1 MVAFVD
7 NIQAKLLFNSYR
19 HKYNEDEKN
28 SGTRWFTS
36 INSHLAIT
44 ATKRDDLESLGYIF
58 FFFFLEGNLPW
69 RNEKSWIE
77 TLRMKKEI
85 PPAKM
90 CESCPIEFI
99 MFLNYSRGLR
109 FDEVPDYDYLRRLFR
124 DLAKKHGIVYD
135 WKFDWLK

>member
-1 MVAFVD
+1 MVACCE
-7 NIQAKLLFNSYR
+7 NIQAELLFNSYR

-44 ATKRDDLESLGYIF
+44 ETKRDDLESLGYIF
-58 FFFFLEGNLPW
+58 FFFLEGSLPW
-69 RNEKSWIE
+69 RNEKSWTK
-77 TLRMKKEI
+77 TLNMKKEI

-90 CESCPIEFI
+90 CGSCPIEFI